1 MVCTGVLIMTE
12 QYYYSYSAKGFFWL
26 SEDELEGN
34 DIPADLIP
42 FSDEEHAALFLGQER
57 GKYINHTPDGP
68 VLVDQPDYSP
78 EELIAQAESKKSQ
91 LMQMANAEVA
101 PLQDAVDL
109 DIATGDEQALL
120 LKWKKYRVLLNRV
133 NPENAPDIIWPDIPA

>member
-1 MVCTGVLIMTE
+1 MTE

-26 SEDELEGN
+26 SADELKGN
-34 DIPADLIP
+34 DIPADLMP
-42 FSDEEHAALFLGQER
+42 VSEEEHAALFLGQER

-133 NPENAPDIIWPDIPA
+133 NPENAPDIIWPDSPA

>member
-1 MVCTGVLIMTE
+1 MTE

-26 SEDELEGN
+26 CEDELKGN

-42 FSDEEHAALFLGQER
+42 VSEEEHAAMFLGQER

-78 EELIAQAESKKSQ
+78 EELIAQAESKKSR

>member
-1 MVCTGVLIMTE
+1 MTE

-26 SEDELEGN
+26 SADELKGN
-34 DIPADLIP
+34 DIPADLMP
-42 FSDEEHAALFLGQER
+42 VSEEEHAALFLGQER

-101 PLQDAVDL
+101 PLLDAVDL

>member
-1 MVCTGVLIMTE
+1 MTE

-26 SEDELEGN
+26 SADELKGN

-42 FSDEEHAALFLGQER
+42 VSEEEHAALFLGQER

>member
-1 MVCTGVLIMTE
+1 MMTE

-26 SEDELEGN
+26 SADELKGN

-42 FSDEEHAALFLGQER
+42 VSEEEHAALFLGQER

-78 EELIAQAESKKSQ
+78 EELIAQAESKKSR
-91 LMQMANAEVA
+91 LMQTANAEIA

-109 DIATGDEQALL
+109 GIATTKETAALTE
-120 LKWKKYRVLLNRV
+120 WKKYRVLLNRV
-133 NPENAPDIIWPDIPA
+133 DTSKAPDIDWPVPPEV